1 MALYLDWFGFYP
13 AERLKD
19 ELFDILG
26 GFVSCNDSVILYLKF
41 GLDDIVRN
49 PNLLFKVHQREMQ
62 LDVSN
67 VMCISRIT
75 M

>member
-1 MALYLDWFGFYP
+1 MALHLDWFGFYP

-49 PNLLFKVHQREMQ
+49 PNLLFKVHQREM
-62 LDVSN
+62 
-67 VMCISRIT
+67 
-75 M
+75 